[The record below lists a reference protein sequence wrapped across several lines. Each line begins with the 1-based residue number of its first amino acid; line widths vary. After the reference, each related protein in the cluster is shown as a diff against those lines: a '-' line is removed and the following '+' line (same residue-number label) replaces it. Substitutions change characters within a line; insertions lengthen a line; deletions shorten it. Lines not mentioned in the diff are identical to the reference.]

1 MNRVKTLG
9 GKTRRILGRRAITPI
24 RRKRKL
30 AVIKTRSRT
39 RIDDISVLQ
48 RTSSLG
54 DEERAT
60 EDSKEHCD
68 SEKRKGS
75 QGGDDSGEREVTHLC
90 EAPVDCG
97 YSENPEKSVHPG
109 SIQGL
114 PQLLESTDALTEVTN
129 ETSPQEEEPPF

>member
-60 EDSKEHCD
+60 EDSKEHCH